1 MRPPYQ
7 AVFPRSETNDANYGT
22 RTLPLPQPCNHSKAM
37 TPARDPNQQK
47 EDSHL
52 ETMEHKSKGQSTN
65 KSIPPIYA
73 CRMKNDEVNDGKGAI
88 EQIRKTL
95 TSLSIYLSIY
105 RSMGLFLYV
114 CIYPCIYLRMYLH
127 IYRYRCKYGHRY
139 GYRYKSGYRYTCV
152 QVYNCISHYFYN
164 V

>member
-1 MRPPYQ
+1 
-7 AVFPRSETNDANYGT
+7 
-22 RTLPLPQPCNHSKAM
+22 M

-47 EDSHL
+47 EASHL
-52 ETMEHKSKGQSTN
+52 ETMGHRSKGESTN

-105 RSMGLFLYV
+105 RSISLLIYV
-114 CIYPCIYLRMYLH
+114 GIYLCICLRMYLH
-127 IYRYRCKYGHRY
+127 IYRYRCKYGHKY
-139 GYRYKSGYRYTCV
+139 IYRYKSGYRYTCV
-152 QVYNCISHYFYN
+152 QVYIYIYNIIPYIGPYILYICIYN
-164 V
+164 ICKCMAFFW